1 MSRFLVKEKRKILAI
16 LQHLI
21 SKRVEIFVEIHGT
34 DERFSTRT
42 VKLKRDGGDNLI
54 IEKLYP
60 EPGNLL
66 IQSYPDVV
74 FSFELSESECVFA
87 TKYIGINTEY
97 PEFGLI
103 VGFPSTIEIEDKRG
117 EERIENGL
125 LEFLSVELT
134 LEGDTKSY
142 NLKAINLGASG
153 IGLIIGKENFDLL
166 EKVNVGDTVKG
177 LRCFLPQATLTIDG
191 TARHKTRI
199 AHGELKGSYILGIES
214 GSIMDLEEL
223 RESLKKKT

>member
-34 DERFSTRT
+34 DERFSTRA

-153 IGLIIGKENFDLL
+153 IGLIIDRENFDLL

-177 LRCFLPQATLTIDG
+177 LRCFLAQATLTIDG

-199 AHGELKGSYILGIES
+199 THGELKGSYILGIES